1 MFRIERLL
9 MCLLALTIG
18 AHEASAQNG
27 AITNPGPQPVV
38 VNPVVEPTVITGQV
52 LIPVIPNVVQ
62 PQFVVTPSV
71 TPNASGLTDP
81 LGNPYRN
88 LNPNPLTIPI
98 VPTQAVSPFIFPVI
112 FSIPVIQNPS

>member
-71 TPNASGLTDP
+71 NPNASGLTDP

-98 VPTQAVSPFIFPVI
+98 VPTPAVSPFSFPVI
-112 FSIPVIQNPS
+112 FSIPVIQNLS